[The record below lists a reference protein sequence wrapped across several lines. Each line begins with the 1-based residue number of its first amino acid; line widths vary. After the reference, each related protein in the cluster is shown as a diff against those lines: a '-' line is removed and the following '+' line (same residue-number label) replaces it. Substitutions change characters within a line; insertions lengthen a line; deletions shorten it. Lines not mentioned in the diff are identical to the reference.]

1 LGGVILRE
9 LRRAILVTFV
19 LMAVPLAQAPGGPFV
34 LEKAAAVDQSIR
46 LLRELAAI
54 ARGHTTNYPSKRTQ
68 AKIRKLLEP
77 LKSVDDL
84 SRFALLASAMAG
96 GQLAENQ
103 NYDGVFDYAQWVCV
117 ERIASIPGEEAH
129 TVLESVLKPVLGR
142 DGHPAEQF
150 AELIA
155 RQKRLSESQ

>member
-1 LGGVILRE
+1 LL
-9 LRRAILVTFV
+9 TFV
-19 LMAVPLAQAPGGPFV
+19 LTAVPLARAGESPYV
-34 LEKAAAVDQSIR
+34 AEKAAAVDQSLR

-54 ARGHTTNYPSKRTQ
+54 ARGHTTSYPKERNQ

-84 SRFALLASAMAG
+84 SRFALLSSAMAG
-96 GQLAENQ
+96 AQLAEHQ

-129 TVLESVLKPVLGR
+129 TALEYVLKPVLGR

-150 AELIA
+150 DELISK
-155 RQKRLSESQ
+155 QKRLSKTP